1 MRLSLKAKVLSLA
14 VVPVLL
20 FAVVISL
27 TTVWMLQGQARN
39 EVDETR
45 QRLLN
50 DAKTT
55 LKSYVE
61 VAMTTIKPLYDAAA
75 PGDTAARAEV
85 VKLLSNTTYGKDGYF
100 FGYDSET
107 IRLFK
112 GNSPDGVGKSF
123 KDNRDP
129 NGVYVNRDLVKV
141 GKDGTHYLQ
150 YSSTQPGQTELVP
163 KLGYTEY
170 LPKWDM
176 VIGTSVN
183 LDGIEA
189 QVAVVEAKVEKRMEG
204 VLLSILGVAVV
215 VLLVIAAVGMVT
227 SRQKHKNQAYPR
239 PGGH

>member
-1 MRLSLKAKVLSLA
+1 MRLNLKAKVLSLA
-14 VVPVLL
+14 IVPVLL

-27 TTVWMLQGQARN
+27 TTVWILQGQARN

-50 DAKTT
+50 DAKAT
-55 LKSYVE
+55 LQSYVE

-85 VKLLSNTTYGKDGYF
+85 VKLLSNTRYGKDGYF

-141 GKDGTHYLQ
+141 GKDGSHYLQ

-176 VIGTSVN
+176 VIGT
-183 LDGIEA
+183 
-189 QVAVVEAKVEKRMEG
+189 
-204 VLLSILGVAVV
+204 
-215 VLLVIAAVGMVT
+215 
-227 SRQKHKNQAYPR
+227 
-239 PGGH
+239 

>member
-27 TTVWMLQGQARN
+27 TTVWILQGQARN

-55 LKSYVE
+55 LQSYVE

-85 VKLLSNTTYGKDGYF
+85 VKLLSNTSYGKDGYF

-129 NGVYVNRDLVKV
+129 NGVYVNRDWSRSARTVATTCNTV
-141 GKDGTHYLQ
+141 RPSPARPSWCPRWATPNTCPSGTW
-150 YSSTQPGQTELVP
+150 SSVP
-163 KLGYTEY
+163 
-170 LPKWDM
+170 
-176 VIGTSVN
+176 
-183 LDGIEA
+183 
-189 QVAVVEAKVEKRMEG
+189 R
-204 VLLSILGVAVV
+204 
-215 VLLVIAAVGMVT
+215 
-227 SRQKHKNQAYPR
+227 
-239 PGGH
+239 